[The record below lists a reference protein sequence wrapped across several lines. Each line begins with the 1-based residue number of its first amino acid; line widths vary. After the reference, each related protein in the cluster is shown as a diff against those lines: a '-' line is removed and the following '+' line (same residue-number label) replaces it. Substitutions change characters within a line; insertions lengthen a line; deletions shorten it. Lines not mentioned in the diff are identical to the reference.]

1 MKKLT
6 AEQIQTNWESL
17 ITIINKYVGED
28 RRENLLKMYDD
39 FKDRM
44 MFAPASAKAAFHN
57 AMPGGYV
64 EHILHIIENSLQ
76 LKEVWEKNGA
86 NINFTD
92 E

>member
-6 AEQIQTNWESL
+6 AEQIQENWEEL
-17 ITIINKYVGED
+17 IAIINKYIGDD
-28 RRENLLKMYDD
+28 RKENLLKMYDD

-76 LKEVWEKNGA
+76 LKQVWA
-86 NINFTD
+86 NNVYRKYYLN
-92 E
+92 